1 MKKITSL
8 LLGFVLIGATSF
20 AQPVSDRAVIPVA
33 VTLNQILRLNV
44 FNGGNVEFVFN
55 NIVDYKN
62 GLTNL
67 AGQYQTDISVA
78 SSTPWSLLMW
88 AEDASFTGND
98 DPTNLM
104 PLGYV
109 GYSILANGGFSFDN
123 EYLAYGNVSI
133 VANTLTN
140 AASSVFGCSA
150 ISTASNCAGDATDN
164 IFQIQWMAGNGVA
177 VAGNMLTT
185 AFINA
190 GIEPDRYTNNV
201 FLDLVTS
208 GL

>member
-1 MKKITSL
+1 MKKTCLSIL
-8 LLGFVLIGATSF
+8 AIMLISVTTF

-55 NIVDYKN
+55 NIDDYKN
-62 GLTNL
+62 GLTNG
-67 AGQYQTDISVA
+67 AGQYQTDISIA

-98 DPTNLM
+98 DPANAM
-104 PLGYV
+104 SNGYV

-123 EYLAYGNVSI
+123 EYLAVGNVS
-133 VANTLTN
+133 VEANTLTN

-150 ISTASNCAGDATDN
+150 ISGGSNCAGDATDN
-164 IFQIQWMAGNGVA
+164 IFQIQWMAGTGDN
-177 VAGNMLTT
+177 NMIQTS
-185 AFINA
+185 FINA

>member
-1 MKKITSL
+1 MKKTCLSIL
-8 LLGFVLIGATSF
+8 AIMLISVTTF

-55 NIVDYKN
+55 NIDDYKN

-104 PLGYV
+104 SNGYV
-109 GYSILANGGFSFDN
+109 GYSILATGGFSFDN
-123 EYLAYGNVSI
+123 EYLAVGNVSI
-133 VANTLTN
+133 EANILAN
-140 AASSVFGCSA
+140 AASSVFSCSA

-164 IFQIQWMAGNGVA
+164 IFQIQWMAGTGDN
-177 VAGNMLTT
+177 NMIQTS
-185 AFINA
+185 FINA

>member
-1 MKKITSL
+1 MKKTCLSIL
-8 LLGFVLIGATSF
+8 AIMLISVTTF

-55 NIVDYKN
+55 NIDDYKN
-62 GLTNL
+62 GLTNG
-67 AGQYQTDISVA
+67 AGQYQTDISIA

-98 DPTNLM
+98 DPANAM
-104 PLGYV
+104 SNGYV
-109 GYSILANGGFSFDN
+109 GYSILANGNFSFNN
-123 EYLAYGNVSI
+123 EILAVGNVS
-133 VANTLTN
+133 VEANTLTN
-140 AASSVFGCSA
+140 AASSVFSCSA

-164 IFQIQWMAGNGVA
+164 IFQIQWMAGTGDN
-177 VAGNMLTT
+177 NMIQTS
-185 AFINA
+185 FINA

>member
-1 MKKITSL
+1 MKKTCLSIL
-8 LLGFVLIGATSF
+8 AIMLISVTTF

-55 NIVDYKN
+55 NIDDYKN
-62 GLTNL
+62 GLTNG
-67 AGQYQTDISVA
+67 AGQYQTDISIA

-104 PLGYV
+104 SNGYV
-109 GYSILANGGFSFDN
+109 GYSILATGGFSFDN
-123 EYLAYGNVSI
+123 EYLAVGNVSI
-133 VANTLTN
+133 EANILAN
-140 AASSVFGCSA
+140 AASSVFSCSA

-164 IFQIQWMAGNGVA
+164 IFQIQWMAGTGDN
-177 VAGNMLTT
+177 NMIQTS
-185 AFINA
+185 FINA

>member
-1 MKKITSL
+1 MKKTCLSIL
-8 LLGFVLIGATSF
+8 AIMLISVTTF

-55 NIVDYKN
+55 NIDDYKN
-62 GLTNL
+62 GLTNG
-67 AGQYQTDISVA
+67 AGQYQTDISIA

-98 DPTNLM
+98 DPANAM
-104 PLGYV
+104 SNGYV
-109 GYSILANGGFSFDN
+109 GYSILANGNFSFNN
-123 EYLAYGNVSI
+123 EILAVGNVS
-133 VANTLTN
+133 VEANTLTN
-140 AASSVFGCSA
+140 AASSVFSCSA

-164 IFQIQWMAGNGVA
+164 IFQIQWMAGTGDD
-177 VAGNMLTT
+177 NMIQTS
-185 AFINA
+185 FINA

>member
-1 MKKITSL
+1 MKKSMFTVLAIT
-8 LLGFVLIGATSF
+8 LITFSTF

-55 NIVDYKN
+55 NMADYKN
-62 GLTNL
+62 GLTNG

-98 DPTNLM
+98 DPANAM
-104 PLGYV
+104 SNGYV
-109 GYSILANGGFSFDN
+109 GYSILATGNYSFDN
-123 EYLAYGNVSI
+123 EILAVGNVS
-133 VANTLTN
+133 VEANTLTN
-140 AASSVFGCSA
+140 AASSVFSCSA

-164 IFQIQWMAGNGVA
+164 IFQIQWMAGTGDN
-177 VAGNMLTT
+177 NMIQTS
-185 AFINA
+185 FINA
-190 GIEPDRYTNNV
+190 GIDPDRYTNNV
-201 FLDLVTS
+201 FLDLITS
-208 GL
+208 GI

>member
-1 MKKITSL
+1 MKKLCLSIL
-8 LLGFVLIGATSF
+8 AIMLISVTTF

-55 NIVDYKN
+55 NIDDYKN
-62 GLTNL
+62 GLTNG
-67 AGQYQTDISVA
+67 AGQYQTDISIA

-104 PLGYV
+104 SNGYV
-109 GYSILANGGFSFDN
+109 GYSILATGGFSFDN
-123 EYLAYGNVSI
+123 EYLAVGNVSI
-133 VANTLTN
+133 EANILAN
-140 AASSVFGCSA
+140 AASSVFSCSA

-164 IFQIQWMAGNGVA
+164 IFQIQWMAGTGDN
-177 VAGNMLTT
+177 NMIQTS
-185 AFINA
+185 FINA

>member
-55 NIVDYKN
+55 NIDDYKN
-62 GLTNL
+62 GLTNG
-67 AGQYQTDISVA
+67 AGQYQTDISIA

-104 PLGYV
+104 SNGYV
-109 GYSILANGGFSFDN
+109 GYSILATGGFSFDN
-123 EYLAYGNVSI
+123 EYLAVGNVSI
-133 VANTLTN
+133 EANILAN
-140 AASSVFGCSA
+140 AASSVFSCSA

-164 IFQIQWMAGNGVA
+164 IFQIQWMAGTGDN
-177 VAGNMLTT
+177 NMIQTS
-185 AFINA
+185 FINA

>member
-1 MKKITSL
+1 MKKSIFTALAIT
-8 LLGFVLIGATSF
+8 LITFSTF

-55 NIVDYKN
+55 NMNDYKN
-62 GLTNL
+62 GLTNG

-88 AEDASFTGND
+88 AEDASFVGND
-98 DPTNLM
+98 DPTNAM
-104 PLGYV
+104 SLGYV
-109 GYSILANGGFSFDN
+109 GFSILATGSNSYDVEVG
-123 EYLAYGNVSI
+123 AYTNVSI
-133 VANTLTN
+133 VANVLTN
-140 AASSVFGCSA
+140 AAASIIGCSA
-150 ISTASNCAGDATDN
+150 IDGASNCAGDVNDN
-164 IFQIQWMAGNGVA
+164 TFSIQWMAGTGEA
-177 VAGNMLTT
+177 NMILTS
-185 AFINA
+185 FIDA

>member
-1 MKKITSL
+1 MKKSMFTVLAIT
-8 LLGFVLIGATSF
+8 LITFSTF

-55 NIVDYKN
+55 NMNDYKN
-62 GLTNL
+62 GLTNG

-98 DPTNLM
+98 DPANAM
-104 PLGYV
+104 SNGYV
-109 GYSILANGGFSFDN
+109 GYSILATGNYSFDN
-123 EYLAYGNVSI
+123 EILAVGNVS
-133 VANTLTN
+133 VEANTLTN
-140 AASSVFGCSA
+140 AASSVFSCSA

-164 IFQIQWMAGNGVA
+164 IFQIQWMAGTGDN
-177 VAGNMLTT
+177 NMIQTS
-185 AFINA
+185 FINA
-190 GIEPDRYTNNV
+190 GIDPDRYTNNV
-201 FLDLVTS
+201 FLDLITS
-208 GL
+208 GI

>member
-55 NIVDYKN
+55 NIDDYKN
-62 GLTNL
+62 GLTNG
-67 AGQYQTDISVA
+67 AGQYQTDISIA

-88 AEDASFTGND
+88 AEDANFIGND
-98 DPTNLM
+98 DPANVM

-140 AASSVFGCSA
+140 AASSVFSCSA

-164 IFQIQWMAGNGVA
+164 IFQIQWMAGTGDN
-177 VAGNMLTT
+177 NMIQT